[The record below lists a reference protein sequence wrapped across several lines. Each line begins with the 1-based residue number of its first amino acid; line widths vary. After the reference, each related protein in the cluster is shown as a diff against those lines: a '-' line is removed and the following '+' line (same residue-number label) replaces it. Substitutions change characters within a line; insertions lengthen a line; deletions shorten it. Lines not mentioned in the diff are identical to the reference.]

1 MNFRVA
7 SLLGGLLAIAY
18 MVGEIAVLVWL
29 WQLIGWWVLGVMAA
43 TSLLGTLLV
52 RREALKS
59 WQQMRQSMATGALPA
74 GDAGGKLFKFAGAI
88 LLILP
93 GFIGNAVGLLLLP
106 PFMRSG
112 LQRLLGRRVNRMFG
126 HAASATPSNVIKG
139 DVVDDDVAEG
149 TLLPPLDP
157 PDRTD

>member
-1 MNFRVA
+1 MNFRTA
-7 SLLGGLLAIAY
+7 SLIGGLLAIAY

-52 RREALKS
+52 RREASKS
-59 WQQMRQSMATGALPA
+59 WQQMREAMATGALPT
-74 GDAGGKLFKFAGAI
+74 GDSGGRMLKFVSAI

-93 GFIGNAVGLLLLP
+93 GFLGNAVGVLLLP

-112 LQRLLGRRVNRMFG
+112 IQRVLGRRVTTMFG
-126 HAASATPSNVIKG
+126 QARSATPPNVIKG
-139 DVVDDDVAEG
+139 HIVDDDVAEG